1 MNLKQALKL
10 TSQRYDE
17 LEKLNTV
24 KRTSIILWFYKNK
37 KDILNDEHFE
47 EYKQFVMNKILYYK
61 PEYIEK
67 DSLNR
72 IKRLKKRFPDDVRIK
87 K

>member
-17 LEKLNTV
+17 LEKLNPV

-37 KDILNDEHFE
+37 KSILNNKHFE
-47 EYKQFVMNKILYYK
+47 EYKTLI
-61 PEYIEK
+61 
-67 DSLNR
+67 S
-72 IKRLKKRFPDDVRIK
+72 KKVK
-87 K
+87 